1 MPKVIHNVSKRIV
14 DAAIKV
20 YHEDGFEHISMR
32 RIARESGLAI
42 GTLYNR
48 FEDKEA
54 LLAHVLSGDIE
65 AIRKNMIENVFGK
78 APADALYSAIHTFVL
93 QTMEE
98 SHDIIRYVLE
108 MRSQQEYVQR
118 ILFGAC
124 NQIRA
129 LLQEIIVRVYEGYGV
144 ALSEPQAALL
154 SDMVMSMMQ
163 VAARHGR
170 EDADARAAMVFG
182 MVIANAK
189 DGSLWEK
196 QAKKRLLRGRKRL
209 KNAQSMFPEED
220 DNS

>member
-78 APADALYSAIHTFVL
+78 APADALAVL
-93 QTMEE
+93 G
-98 SHDIIRYVLE
+98 DPYFCAPNDGGIARYHPLCAGNAVTAGICAAHPFW
-108 MRSQQEYVQR
+108 RVQPDPRAFAGNHRAR
-118 ILFGAC
+118 I
-124 NQIRA
+124 
-129 LLQEIIVRVYEGYGV
+129 
-144 ALSEPQAALL
+144 
-154 SDMVMSMMQ
+154 
-163 VAARHGR
+163 
-170 EDADARAAMVFG
+170 
-182 MVIANAK
+182 
-189 DGSLWEK
+189 
-196 QAKKRLLRGRKRL
+196 
-209 KNAQSMFPEED
+209 
-220 DNS
+220 